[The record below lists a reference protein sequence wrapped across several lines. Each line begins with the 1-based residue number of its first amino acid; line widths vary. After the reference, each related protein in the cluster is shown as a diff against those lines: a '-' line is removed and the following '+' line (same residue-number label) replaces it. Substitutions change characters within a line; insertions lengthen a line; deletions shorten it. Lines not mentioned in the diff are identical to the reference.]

1 MKKLPIVQG
10 ESAEKKEVYFE
21 RDVEQP
27 TQAQTVT
34 ILQLCRD
41 AQNAKNALKAA
52 QNVLEEAWA
61 LLTKDQKKDW
71 QEEYDKSK

>member
-1 MKKLPIVQG
+1 MKKLATAQG

-41 AQNAKNALKAA
+41 VQNAKNAVKAA

>member
-1 MKKLPIVQG
+1 MKKLATVQG
-10 ESAEKKEVYFE
+10 ENADKEVYFE
-21 RDVEQP
+21 REVEQP
-27 TQAQTVT
+27 TQGQTVT

-41 AQNAKNALKAA
+41 VQNAKNAVKAA
-52 QNVLEEAWA
+52 QNVLEEAWS